1 MVRPALRW
9 ALEGWEGTQSCPAAG
24 ETHGSGFTPRAPS
37 RSPEEPGSGA
47 QLAALGARRPA
58 GDVAL
63 RLPPAGARPPARN
76 SGRKLRRAG
85 PRAAP
90 AARPCPPL
98 ARPSAYRSPPRLRP
112 LGRRLPAWA
121 QAPEP
126 LPGPPHSRAPGPPA
140 PSEPSPQRARRAMG
154 AGGRRATGC
163 AAAASGGATTS
174 RAGAGGWGVGE
185 RGGGRDAAGAEAQLQ
200 GGGNRN
206 VTSAPG
212 GEDGEGETGTPSR
225 RRTPTSGPRRFLF
238 LLLSRDSRLSAFPSA
253 RAPTPRTPTLPGLFG
268 FNLL

>member
-1 MVRPALRW
+1 CLRSRA
-9 ALEGWEGTQSCPAAG
+9 ALESSAWGRLGTCLPSFHNRRGGLPAPASAPTTTTTPINGDIQGKEGAKLCQATGQREAG
-24 ETHGSGFTPRAPS
+24 APRPS
-37 RSPEEPGSGA
+37 RKSLLGRPDPTHRKSPAEPGSGA
-47 QLAALGARRPA
+47 QLAALCARR
-58 GDVAL
+58 GT
-63 RLPPAGARPPARN
+63 
-76 SGRKLRRAG
+76 
-85 PRAAP
+85 
-90 AARPCPPL
+90 
-98 ARPSAYRSPPRLRP
+98 
-112 LGRRLPAWA
+112 
-121 QAPEP
+121 
-126 LPGPPHSRAPGPPA
+126 APGPLA

-163 AAAASGGATTS
+163 AAAASGGATAS

-185 RGGGRDAAGAEAQLQ
+185 RGGGGDAAGAEAQLQ

-225 RRTPTSGPRRFLF
+225 RRTPTSGPPRFLF
-238 LLLSRDSRLSAFPSA
+238 LLLSRDSRLSAFPST

>member
-9 ALEGWEGTQSCPAAG
+9 ALEGWEGTKSCPAAG

-37 RSPEEPGSGA
+37 RSPAEPGSGA
-47 QLAALGARRPA
+47 QLAALCARRGTWLFA
-58 GDVAL
+58 C
-63 RLPPAGARPPARN
+63 LPPAPGHPPE
-76 SGRKLRRAG
+76 S
-85 PRAAP
+85 PEESCAAP

-121 QAPEP
+121 QAPEA

-154 AGGRRATGC
+154 AGGRRATGR
-163 AAAASGGATTS
+163 AAAASDGAIAS
-174 RAGAGGWGVGE
+174 GAGAGGWGVGE

-225 RRTPTSGPRRFLF
+225 RRTPTSGPPRFLF
-238 LLLSRDSRLSAFPSA
+238 LLLSRDSRLSAFPST